1 MLGKKILYLSRGD
14 VEKVNLGMDV
24 IIQAVEDM
32 FLEKGL
38 GRVEMPPK
46 PGIHPTAESFIHAM
60 PAYIPKTHTAGMK
73 WVSGFPENLK
83 RKLPYITGLIILN
96 DAETGIPVCVMDC
109 TWITAKRTG
118 AATAVAAKYLARKD
132 SEVLGIL
139 GCGVQGYGN
148 TEALNCVL
156 NIRKV
161 KAFDTVAE
169 NAQKFASQIT
179 NDFGIDVEIVS
190 TPEAAVR
197 GCDAVVTAAF
207 ILKDADPVIADDWF
221 EKGAFACPVDF
232 DSYWKNEVFQNV
244 DKLYTDDVCQL
255 LYYKTEGFFLG
266 VPEERLLDL
275 GDLVAKKV
283 SEREAEDERIISLN
297 LGLALED
304 ITTAPLVFQ
313 KAQEMSLG
321 TKLNL

>member
-1 MLGKKILYLSRGD
+1 MLGKKILYLSRDD
-14 VEKVNLGMDV
+14 VKKVNLGMDV
-24 IIQAVEDM
+24 IISAVEDM
-32 FLEKGL
+32 FLEKGM

-46 PGIHPTAESFIHAM
+46 PGIHPVTESFINAM
-60 PAYIPKTHTAGMK
+60 PANIPKNQAAGMK

-83 RKLPYITGLIILN
+83 RNLPYITGLIILN
-96 DAETGIPVCVMDC
+96 DVETGIPVCVMDC

-118 AATAVAAKYLARKD
+118 AAAAVAAKYLARKD

-161 KAFDTVAE
+161 KAFDTVTE
-169 NAQKFASQIT
+169 NAQKFASQIA

-190 TPEAAVR
+190 TPETAVR
-197 GCDAVVTAAF
+197 GCDVVVTAAL
-207 ILKDADPVIADDWF
+207 ILKNANPVIADDWF

-232 DSYWKNEVFQNV
+232 DSYWKNEAIQNV
-244 DKLYTDDVCQL
+244 DKLYTDDINQL
-255 LYYKTEGFFLG
+255 RYYKKEGFFLG

-275 GDLVAKKV
+275 GDLVANKV
-283 SEREAEDERIISLN
+283 LGRRTEDERIISLN

-304 ITTAPLVFQ
+304 ITTALLVFQ

-321 TKLNL
+321 TNLKL